1 MRLRHIALGCATIG
15 AIGFLAL
22 PPATA
27 LAAGDGA
34 AGHAAAAKATLKL
47 HAPAMVAFGTNVVI
61 TGHLSFGA
69 KAPSAG
75 TEISVTRK
83 GPGAA
88 AETFYEYTTAGG
100 SFTITDPAPADGS
113 YTYTAAFAG
122 SAGEAPASA
131 SATVLVEVPR
141 TALSISSAASW
152 YRYKS
157 QVALTVTLGK
167 TYASRRVSIY
177 VTPAG
182 ESRRLWTT
190 GEVDAAGKLFKSF
203 VLTRTTTF
211 TVVFAGDAQDNPATA
226 SRTLYSVAT
235 VTDAITGYDRTTKI
249 GGVAYDVFH
258 SKDTLVL
265 HSTVVPDKHGE
276 CLQPETEQWDAGVG
290 WDADTKYG
298 CDTLDVSSHDRAPF
312 NLAQAINDRYR
323 IRADYVHGKDPSNS
337 SADSGWI
344 YFEVVS

>member
-15 AIGFLAL
+15 AIGFLTL
-22 PPATA
+22 PSAPA
-27 LAAGDGA
+27 LAADNGVA
-34 AGHAAAAKATLKL
+34 SHATAAKATLRL

-61 TGHLSFGA
+61 TGHLAFGTE
-69 KAPSAG
+69 APSAG

-88 AETFYEYTTAGG
+88 TETFYEYTAADG

-122 SAGEAPASA
+122 SAGVKSASA

-152 YRYKS
+152 YHYKS
-157 QVALTVTLGK
+157 QVAMTVTLGK

-182 ESRRLWTT
+182 KSRHLWTT
-190 GEVDAAGKLFKSF
+190 GQVDAAGKLSKPF

-211 TVVFAGDAQDNPATA
+211 TVVFAGDAQDSPATA

-235 VTDAITGYDRTTKI
+235 VTGAITGYDKKTKI
-249 GGVAYDVFH
+249 GGVSYDVFH
-258 SKDTLVL
+258 SKDTLIL
-265 HSTVVPDKHGE
+265 HATVVPNKHGE
-276 CLQPETEQWDAGVG
+276 CLQPETEQWDAGAG

-298 CDTLDVSSHDRAPF
+298 CDTLDAASHDRAPF

-323 IRADYVHGKDPSNS
+323 IRADYIHGKDLSNT